1 MLGIVN
7 YVTPDINNQ
16 PWNLELSGLD
26 FEDYISSVI
35 EYALVPYY
43 SRGLTVERTPQTRDQ
58 GKDLIIRSSI
68 PFSLFGRD
76 FSLRKK
82 DRICVYIEFKSSKS
96 SKISLDKFSKNLLL
110 ANKSEI
116 DYFVLITN
124 TSIVPFSYYEACRNA
139 QENGYIFYLV
149 DQYKLVYFLKGMLAL
164 HGEYCAPED
173 VSAISI
179 NYQVDFGKQNGRP
192 FLELYL
198 LFRNNTDTPQ
208 ICRFQLKS
216 DRNWL
221 LSETEFEVF
230 LEAGDADCRCIG
242 VTKENFDG
250 IDEILVRIDYN
261 DEIKNVTIRGDALD
275 YDFETPLV
283 GEQHKEIITQM
294 IASIQAN
301 TKIQLINL
309 QGEAGIGK
317 SRIISEITKRLCLN
331 GIEQIHY
338 TCTQSLN
345 ETTTDMLVTYLST
358 QFPDAAL
365 EKLSDILRIPLHFKR
380 YVIVIEDIHN
390 ADKEFFASI
399 KAMAK
404 ADASNTPFTIII
416 AGRDDYTVYNES
428 YFSFLS
434 WLKDDGKS
442 LITSY
447 SVPKLTDNECKNMI
461 RAIIQGAP
469 EIVVDRIYQ
478 ASESN
483 PFYVSQFIEYL
494 LETKLIYLLNRNTVG
509 IENVSTFCQKVY
521 IPDSIEALLNDRFNI
536 IADLPS
542 GKQLQTFLLLLS
554 LYGIEAPKHIYHQ
567 FFFDSN
573 YSDAAIL
580 YKNHFLRL
588 TNENNIAFDHE
599 NIFLF
604 LRQKLR
610 SFETMNE
617 LATVLIARPNLLKVY
632 PDIQQ
637 AAIYFCGNEFVA
649 CKELLGPAISEIREI
664 KNISSCNLN
673 PKYADGYPI
682 IYGLAKN
689 AKDTDLQEKTLL
701 AWLYIALHN
710 SSSAKAGEIIDKVS
724 QFAHQDHAKDASL
737 DLTIK
742 QMRAHFYLQSNRVSE
757 AKRLLLELVAQER
770 KNSALFDDQTRFD
783 LFDRISSVYT
793 QENHKAVA
801 KAYNQLS
808 YDLAQKLQD
817 IKLLTLSKIL
827 AAKIEFYSDTQKA
840 LALMIEAQTLLGKDM
855 SPRINCHNDFGILT
869 AQCVLNFSDK
879 AFLRTLLQQGKQL
892 LAQATEIEYP
902 GAIIRGHYL
911 LAVLYYITAT
921 SDYEIEQAKV
931 HIEMGITDSIRN
943 GIVKLMSSFYCLLG
957 IIAAREKKP
966 ISSIYQYFQTMLQH
980 LRQCDQFFLGALDFT
995 YSNIILLTNHAVFLC
1010 EYGLESEVYR
1020 FLREITYYGSTLSCN
1035 TKNCQKGSICFSSCQ
1050 KNMDVFREN
1059 YKDIAKGRLL
1069 FIGKKYQYSLRDT
1082 HTPFFIPLGV

>member
-1 MLGIVN
+1 MLGAVN
-7 YVTPDINNQ
+7 YITPNVNNQ
-16 PWNLELSGLD
+16 LWCLELFGFD

-43 SRGLTVERTPQTRDQ
+43 SSGLTVKRTPRTRDQ

-68 PFSLFGRD
+68 PFSLFGKD

-82 DRICVYIEFKSSKS
+82 EGICVYIEFKSSKN

-110 ANKSEI
+110 ANESEI

-124 TSIVPFSYYEACRNA
+124 TSIGPFSYYEACRNA
-139 QENGYIFYLV
+139 QKNGYIFYLV
-149 DQYKLVYFLKGMLAL
+149 DQYKLVCFLKEMLAL
-164 HGEYCAPED
+164 RGEYCAPEN

-179 NYQVDFGKQNGRP
+179 DYQVDFGKQNGRP
-192 FLELYL
+192 LMELYL
-198 LFRNNTDTPQ
+198 LFRNNTEAPQ

-221 LSETEFEVF
+221 LSEAEFEVF
-230 LEAGDADCRCIG
+230 LEARDADCRCIRI
-242 VTKENFDG
+242 TKENFDG

-261 DEIKNVTIRGDALD
+261 DETKNVTICGNALD

-283 GEQHKEIITQM
+283 GELHKEIISQM
-294 IASIQAN
+294 ISSIQENA
-301 TKIQLINL
+301 KIQLINL

-345 ETTTDMLVTYLST
+345 EATTDSLVTHLSS
-358 QFPDAAL
+358 QFPDAKL
-365 EKLSDILRIPLHFKR
+365 KKLSDILCIPHHFKR

-399 KAMAK
+399 KEIAK
-404 ADASNTPFTIII
+404 VNSSDTPFTIII

-434 WLKDDGKS
+434 WIKGDGKS

-447 SVPKLTDNECKNMI
+447 IVPKLTDNECKNMI

-469 EIVVDRIYQ
+469 EIVVNRIYQ

-521 IPDSIEALLNDRFNI
+521 IPDSVEALLNDRFNV

-542 GKQLQTFLLLLS
+542 GKHLQTFLLLLS
-554 LYGIEAPKHIYHQ
+554 LYGIEAPKHIYHE
-567 FFFDSN
+567 FFSDSN

-604 LRQKLR
+604 LRKKLY
-610 SFETMNE
+610 SAETMNE
-617 LATVLIARPNLLKVY
+617 LAAILIANPNLLKAY
-632 PDIQQ
+632 PDIQK
-637 AAIYFCGNEFVA
+637 AAIYFYGNEYAA
-649 CKELLGPAISEIREI
+649 CEELLRTAISEIREI
-664 KNISSCNLN
+664 KNISSCNLS
-673 PKYADGYPI
+673 PKYANGYPI
-682 IYGLAKN
+682 IYGLAQSV
-689 AKDTDLQEKTLL
+689 KDTDLQEKTLL

-710 SSSAKAGEIIDKVS
+710 SSSAEAGCIIDKVS
-724 QFAHQDHAKDASL
+724 QIAHKNHAKAASL
-737 DLTIK
+737 HLTIK
-742 QMRAHFYLQSNRVSE
+742 QMQAHFYLQSNRVSE
-757 AKRLLLELVAQER
+757 AKKLLLELIAQER
-770 KNSALFDDQTRFD
+770 KESALFDDQTRFD

-801 KAYNQLS
+801 KDYNQLS
-808 YDLAQKLQD
+808 YDLAKRLQD
-817 IKLLTLSKIL
+817 TKLLTLSKIL
-827 AAKIEFYSDTQKA
+827 DAKIEFYSDTPKA
-840 LALMIEAQTLLGKDM
+840 LSLMREAQNLLGKDM

-879 AFLRTLLQQGKQL
+879 AFLRDLLQQGKKL

-902 GAIIRGHYL
+902 SAIIRGHYL
-911 LAVLYYITAT
+911 LAVLYYMTAM
-921 SDYEIEQAKV
+921 SEHEVEQAKV

-943 GIVKLMSSFYCLLG
+943 GIVKLMPLFYCLLG
-957 IIAAREKKP
+957 IIAAKEKNTS
-966 ISSIYQYFQTMLQH
+966 SSIYQCFQTMLQH

-995 YSNIILLTNHAVFLC
+995 YSNIILLTNHAIFLC
-1010 EYGLESEVYR
+1010 EYGLESEVYH
-1020 FLREITYYGSTLSCN
+1020 FLNEITYYGSTLSCN
-1035 TKNCQKGSICFSSCQ
+1035 LKNCQKGSVCFSSCQ

-1059 YKDIAKGRLL
+1059 YKDITKGRLL
-1069 FIGKKYQYSLRDT
+1069 FVGQKYQYPVRDMY
-1082 HTPFFIPLGV
+1082 TPFFIPLGV

>member
-1 MLGIVN
+1 MLGAVN
-7 YVTPDINNQ
+7 HITPNVNNQ
-16 PWNLELSGLD
+16 PWDLELSGFD

-43 SRGLTVERTPQTRDQ
+43 SSGLTVMRTPRTRDQ

-68 PFSLFGRD
+68 PFSLFGKD
-76 FSLRKK
+76 FSLLEK
-82 DRICVYIEFKSSKS
+82 DNICVYIEFKSSKNN
-96 SKISLDKFSKNLLL
+96 KISLDKFSKNLLL
-110 ANKSEI
+110 ANKSEV
-116 DYFVLITN
+116 DYFILITN

-139 QENGYIFYLV
+139 QENNYIFFLV
-149 DQYKLVYFLKGMLAL
+149 DQYKLVCFLKERLAMR
-164 HGEYCAPED
+164 GEYCAPED

-179 NYQVDFGKQNGRP
+179 DYQVDFGKQNGRP
-192 FLELYL
+192 LMELYL
-198 LFRNNTDTPQ
+198 LFRNNTKAPQ

-230 LEAGDADCRCIG
+230 LEAGDADCRCIR

-261 DEIKNVTIRGDALD
+261 DETKNITICGNALD

-283 GEQHKEIITQM
+283 GEQHKAIISQM

-301 TKIQLINL
+301 EKIQLINL

-317 SRIISEITKRLCLN
+317 SRIISEITKCLCLN

-345 ETTTDMLVTYLST
+345 EATTDSLVTHLSA
-358 QFPDAAL
+358 QFPNAKL
-365 EKLSDILRIPLHFKR
+365 EKLSDISRIPLHFKR

-399 KAMAK
+399 KVMAK
-404 ADASNTPFTIII
+404 ADASDTPFTIIM

-434 WLKDDGKS
+434 WLKDGGNS

-447 SVPKLTDNECKNMI
+447 FVPKLTDNECKNMI

-521 IPDSIEALLNDRFNI
+521 IPNSVEALLNDRFNI
-536 IADLPS
+536 IADLPN
-542 GKQLQTFLLLLS
+542 GKHLQTFLLLLS

-567 FFFDSN
+567 FFFDCD
-573 YSDAAIL
+573 YSDATIL
-580 YKNHFLRL
+580 FKNHFLRL
-588 TNENNIAFDHE
+588 TNENSIAFDHE

-604 LRQKLR
+604 LRKKLN
-610 SFETMNE
+610 SVKIMNE
-617 LATVLIARPNLLKVY
+617 LATILMVRPNLLKTY
-632 PDIQQ
+632 PNIQQ
-637 AAIYFCGNEFVA
+637 AAIYFCGNEYVA
-649 CKELLGPAISEIREI
+649 CEKILRPAISEIREI
-664 KNISSCNLN
+664 RNISSCNLN
-673 PKYADGYPI
+673 PKYVDAYQI
-682 IYGLAKN
+682 IYGLAQN
-689 AKDTDLQEKTLL
+689 AKDSDLQEKTLL

-710 SSSAKAGEIIDKVS
+710 SSSAKAGWIIDKVS
-724 QFAHQDHAKDASL
+724 QIAHKDHAKADFL
-737 DLTIK
+737 HLTIK
-742 QMRAHFYLQSNRVSE
+742 QMQAHFYLQSNRVSE
-757 AKRLLLELVAQER
+757 AKKLLLELVAQER
-770 KNSALFDDQTRFD
+770 KDSVLFNDQTRFD

-793 QENHKAVA
+793 QENHKVVA

-808 YDLAQKLQD
+808 YDLAKKLQD
-817 IKLLTLSKIL
+817 TKLLTLSKIL
-827 AAKIEFYSDTQKA
+827 AAKIEFYSDTQEA
-840 LALMIEAQTLLGKDM
+840 LALMREAQALLSEDM

-879 AFLRTLLQQGKQL
+879 AFLQVLLQQGKQL

-921 SDYEIEQAKV
+921 SEYEIERAKI

-943 GIVKLMSSFYCLLG
+943 GIVKLMPLFYCLLG
-957 IIAAREKKP
+957 TIAAREKKTS
-966 ISSIYQYFQTMLQH
+966 SSIYQYFQTMLQH

-995 YSNIILLTNHAVFLC
+995 YSNIILLTNHAIFLC

-1020 FLREITYYGSTLSCN
+1020 FLHEITYYGSTLSCN
-1035 TKNCQKGSICFSSCQ
+1035 SKNCQKGSICFSSCQ

-1069 FIGKKYQYSLRDT
+1069 FIGQKYQYPVRDT